1 VEGLV
6 VDRLELQVDAG
17 ELQLGLEDLRRVEH
31 RRQGRL
37 DRLHGDAVRE
47 AGFLQQRLRLGDVV
61 RRERRL
67 GVGAE
72 IAGGNDRDLRVGGE
86 VSLEAHDLLAVDR
99 VRDRLAHALVV
110 EGLHRHVQVQHAEL
124 GRAQHVDDH
133 ARLLLEALGPLLV
146 LAAVDDVELARGERE
161 IARRVGRNQAIDDA
175 IDLRRAA
182 EVVLVGDEGHALVRL
197 VGLELER
204 AGADRVQAEVV
215 AELLNRLPAD
225 DHAAVVVGDEA
236 EEERHRLLELDAHRG
251 RVERLDRFDRRVV
264 ARERRRLR
272 VGGALEREDDV
283 VGGERA
289 EVAVELDA
297 LPQVKRPR
305 QLVGRALPA
314 LGEIGLERLEARRAG
329 LEAHEAVVEPRGE
342 RLVLRRRRAVG
353 VELTHVG
360 GRHADVEH
368 RLGVD
373 ACGEDESR
381 GGGAEMSLH
390 GVFPRCA
397 SAVVHSL
404 VPGRRM
410 IATGCSA
417 NAPRGAR

>member
-1 VEGLV
+1 MSSSPDVNARSRAES
-6 VDRLELQVDAG
+6 AG
-17 ELQLGLEDLRRVEH
+17 DQ
-31 RRQGRL
+31 
-37 DRLHGDAVRE
+37 AV
-47 AGFLQQRLRLGDVV
+47 
-61 RRERRL
+61 
-67 GVGAE
+67 
-72 IAGGNDRDLRVGGE
+72 
-86 VSLEAHDLLAVDR
+86 
-99 VRDRLAHALVV
+99 
-110 EGLHRHVQVQHAEL
+110 
-124 GRAQHVDDH
+124 
-133 ARLLLEALGPLLV
+133 
-146 LAAVDDVELARGERE
+146 
-161 IARRVGRNQAIDDA
+161 DDA

-197 VGLELER
+197 VRLELER

-215 AELLNRLPAD
+215 AELLDRLPAD

-236 EEERHRLLELDAHRG
+236 EEEWHRLLELDAHRG

-264 ARERRRLR
+264 AGERRRLR

-283 VGGERA
+283 VGGQRA
-289 EVAVELDA
+289 EVAVELDV

-353 VELTHVG
+353 VELAHVG

-373 ACGEDESR
+373 AGGGEDEAAAAAQR
-381 GGGAEMSLH
+381 CRFMRA
-390 GVFPRCA
+390 PRCA

-410 IATGCSA
+410 IATGRSA
-417 NAPRGAR
+417 NAPRDAR